1 MHICGGAH
9 SSLSLTS
16 SRDLSSVN
24 WDSDSSRDFSAFV
37 LTRVAATVYKD
48 NNILEFQSVSSVLK
62 TGQGPRRAC
71 CASSKCTLKQKLA
84 CKFEWVQYLV
94 LHIFSSYDIITLKV
108 KLFPFRFVQFKNPH
122 FWLNGRQ

>member
-1 MHICGGAH
+1 MSFFPKKLKLCIPTLPSLSLSYLQGFFQLFRVTSELSYISMHICGGAH

-62 TGQGPRRAC
+62 NRAGPMTGLSR
-71 CASSKCTLKQKLA
+71 
-84 CKFEWVQYLV
+84 FE
-94 LHIFSSYDIITLKV
+94 
-108 KLFPFRFVQFKNPH
+108 
-122 FWLNGRQ
+122 